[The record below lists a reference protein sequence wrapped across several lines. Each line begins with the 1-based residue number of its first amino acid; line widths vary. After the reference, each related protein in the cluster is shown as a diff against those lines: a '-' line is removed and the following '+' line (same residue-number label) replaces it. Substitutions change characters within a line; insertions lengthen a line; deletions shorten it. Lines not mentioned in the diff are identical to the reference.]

1 MLHSVV
7 LNRNLRAGGCFEIL
21 NSTEIINSRGLRRD
35 YIGQEILDKRTKL
48 RKTCFSMECFTAGFS
63 RIFSTCVKVWLLG
76 GRLGP
81 RFPKTKSFNSFISSR
96 DNSYI
101 DLLVIIIQLS
111 FFCGKTKLCSKV
123 KRFANVFSKIVGNS
137 SSTFKIPS
145 HFLNKC
151 HVVRHP
157 IWKKTCWNSKN

>member
-1 MLHSVV
+1 MEYIKFKCLLHSVV

-63 RIFSTCVKVWLLG
+63 RIFSTYVKIWLLG

-81 RFPKTKSFNSFISSR
+81 RFPKTTSFNSFISSR

-111 FFCGKTKLCSKV
+111 FFCGQNETVLKGEEVC
-123 KRFANVFSKIVGNS
+123 KRFFQDCRELLQHIQNS
-137 SSTFKIPS
+137 
-145 HFLNKC
+145 
-151 HVVRHP
+151 
-157 IWKKTCWNSKN
+157 